1 MNAPMLPASLSYT
14 ELRKVNVSEFVEKK
28 NNLSYLSWAWA
39 VDQLLQ
45 RDPSATW
52 EYRWQ
57 DARPFVSIGE
67 TAMVFCTVKAFGTER
82 TAFLPVMD
90 YKNRPIP
97 NPNSFEVNT
106 AMQRALAKAISLH
119 GLGLYIYAGEDLPP
133 DSEKAPAEPQKA
145 VSSISGAGI
154 KKDSFDSLEP
164 DEKAWLTDLAGVMS
178 KMVAD
183 GDALGA
189 LVEFDHAIPQVG
201 DKRLPKADVY
211 VPALQSL
218 LDSKTRSALKAA
230 REQAKKAA

>member
-1 MNAPMLPASLSYT
+1 MKEIAAAFIKAK
-14 ELRKVNVSEFVEKK
+14 REF
-28 NNLSYLSWAWA
+28 
-39 VDQLLQ
+39 
-45 RDPSATW
+45 
-52 EYRWQ
+52 
-57 DARPFVSIGE
+57 
-67 TAMVFCTVKAFGTER
+67 
-82 TAFLPVMD
+82 
-90 YKNRPIP
+90 
-97 NPNSFEVNT
+97 
-106 AMQRALAKAISLH
+106 
-119 GLGLYIYAGEDLPP
+119 
-133 DSEKAPAEPQKA
+133 APALKDKTNPHFRSKYADLGACLEAVNDALLNNSIALYQETSPDPAGVVVETVLMHASGECIRSGKLHVPATKIDAQGFGSALTYARRYSLMVACGIAPEDDDGNAATTAQKA

-183 GDALGA
+183 GDAFGA